1 MTNPLFERKPIEA
14 FSKKVREVFNLMTIT
29 RKYKVIGSGG
39 MKHIKYNADY
49 DLNELFEPSKLGS
62 KEKILDTLTALFK
75 KKFEDA
81 EKDPNYYIVDFKC
94 GIDEEGEPLRWD
106 KNDIKR
112 GYKIVQSGRKV
123 RFQDCIL
130 MKSTMKMDV
139 IANIDGVFTEFS
151 DNYLIKLG
159 DNPADANFFPHDLQ
173 RDHLLNSIKHSFDE
187 YYYGARNYVKAL
199 KRSFSYFLQDGEDK
213 HLGKLRQLMDFFNS
227 TTGLL
232 YKLKS
237 EIDTVLLVM
246 ENKFRTPPVEDLVRN
261 IKIIRNRVD
270 TVPNT
275 SGSVRNLDLASQA
288 KSAKLMAEYLN
299 KSKKML
305 DALINKSALDF
316 IRKNKNVLIY

>member
-1 MTNPLFERKPIEA
+1 MKSSLFDRKRLQD
-14 FSKKVREVFNLMTIT
+14 FSEKVRDVFNLMTIS

-39 MKHIKYNADY
+39 MKNIRYNADF
-49 DLNELFEPSKLGS
+49 DLNEMFEPSKLGS
-62 KEKILDTLTALFK
+62 KEKMLDNITALFK

-81 EKDPNYYIVDFKC
+81 EKNPNYYIVDFKC
-94 GIDEEGEPLRWD
+94 GMDEEGEPLRWD

-112 GYKIVQSGRKV
+112 GYKVVQSGRKV

-130 MKSTMKMDV
+130 MKTTMKMDV

-159 DNPADANFFPHDLQ
+159 DDPADANFFPHDLQ
-173 RDHLLNSIKHSFDE
+173 RGHLLNSIKHSFDE

-199 KRSFSYFLQDGEDK
+199 KRAFSYFLQDGEDK
-213 HLGKLRQLMDFFNS
+213 HLGKLRQLMEFFNS
-227 TTGLL
+227 PTGLL

-246 ENKFRTPPVEDLVRN
+246 ENTFRTPPVEDLVRN
-261 IKIIRNRVD
+261 IKIIRQRVD
-270 TVPNT
+270 SVDNT
-275 SGSVRNLDLASQA
+275 SGAVRNLDLASQA
-288 KSAKLMAEYLN
+288 KSAKKMAEYLE
-299 KSKKML
+299 KSKKIL
-305 DALINKSALDF
+305 ESLINKSALDF